1 MLGLEAAYVNMDDGF
16 VEAMLRSLRKGF
28 LDDNYYSQLKQTS
41 NINEFKLVLE
51 DTDYGA
57 AIFDNQDNNADFEVA
72 LLRRQMKQKLA
83 DELAFMRSQAV
94 YPLSAF
100 LEKMLHG
107 YQIDNVVFIIEG
119 LKSNRSLEELMRTAD
134 PLGMFSELK
143 NIQPIETDDY
153 ASLYQNVLVDLP
165 VGVYFRKFLNEVT
178 EGAASDENTEIDAKF
193 ISDAMKDYNLQQIQ
207 LRVRKIW
214 LNEFFDFCQ
223 VHLEETSADVMGDLL
238 KFEAD
243 CQTIQILANSL
254 MVGGM
259 PNSVNKETERNK
271 YISKVGYL
279 YPERFEK
286 LRSVSDLRSLVSA
299 VESTPYEMILSA
311 VAMNDDRNEAQSDE
325 ATIDDVMLLEAS
337 RRYSIAFEGGF
348 HVGAF
353 FAYLKLKEQE
363 IKNVTWLAEL
373 VQMQVSRNLPGWGK
387 YISPFLYHANDVK
400 Q

>member
-1 MLGLEAAYVNMDDGF
+1 
-16 VEAMLRSLRKGF
+16 
-28 LDDNYYSQLKQTS
+28 
-41 NINEFKLVLE
+41 
-51 DTDYGA
+51 
-57 AIFDNQDNNADFEVA
+57 
-72 LLRRQMKQKLA
+72 
-83 DELAFMRSQAV
+83 
-94 YPLSAF
+94 
-100 LEKMLHG
+100 
-107 YQIDNVVFIIEG
+107 
-119 LKSNRSLEELMRTAD
+119 LEELMRTAD

-143 NIQPIETDDY
+143 NIQPIEGDDY

-178 EGAASDENTEIDAKF
+178 EGAASDENSEIDAKF

-214 LNEFFDFCQ
+214 LNEFFDFCE
-223 VHLEETSADVMGDLL
+223 VHLPETSGYVMGDLL

-243 CQTIQILANSL
+243 CQTIQIIANSL

-259 PNSVNKETERNK
+259 PNSVNRDMERRK

-279 YPERFEK
+279 YPERDEK
-286 LRSVSDLRSLVSA
+286 LRNVSDLRSLVSA
-299 VESTPYEMILSA
+299 VESTPYEKILSS

-325 ATIDDVMLLEAS
+325 ATIDDVMLAEAS

-348 HVGAF
+348 HVGCF

-373 VQMQVSRNLPGWGK
+373 VQMQVSRNLPGWSK
-387 YISPFLYHANDVK
+387 YISPFMYHANDVQQK
-400 Q
+400 

>member
-1 MLGLEAAYVNMDDGF
+1 M
-16 VEAMLRSLRKGF
+16 
-28 LDDNYYSQLKQTS
+28 
-41 NINEFKLVLE
+41 
-51 DTDYGA
+51 
-57 AIFDNQDNNADFEVA
+57 
-72 LLRRQMKQKLA
+72 
-83 DELAFMRSQAV
+83 
-94 YPLSAF
+94 
-100 LEKMLHG
+100 
-107 YQIDNVVFIIEG
+107 
-119 LKSNRSLEELMRTAD
+119 
-134 PLGMFSELK
+134 
-143 NIQPIETDDY
+143 
-153 ASLYQNVLVDLP
+153 
-165 VGVYFRKFLNEVT
+165 
-178 EGAASDENTEIDAKF
+178 
-193 ISDAMKDYNLQQIQ
+193 
-207 LRVRKIW
+207 RVRKIW